1 MVKLEWGKFNT
12 LKGSNTYDKGIQ
24 TDISIFGLNNELSLF
39 APQVFKNVAQPFESP
54 PSQMMHIYGMQN
66 EL

>member
-12 LKGSNTYDKGIQ
+12 LKGSNTYDRGVQ

-39 APQVFKNVAQPFESP
+39 APQFFKNVPQPYESLP
-54 PSQMMHIYGMQN
+54 NQMEHIYGM
-66 EL
+66 